1 MTGSKSVFTAANS
14 IDERHPEKNDSHLVE
29 TFHLREKLLSVCTA
43 MRLINER
50 REVFNQLII
59 CIGLVQIEAR
69 YHDKCRIQ
77 FFSISLSATVSDK
90 KGQPVNDTRMYYF
103 EKVCAFLGQEGDMH

>member
-1 MTGSKSVFTAANS
+1 M
-14 IDERHPEKNDSHLVE
+14 
-29 TFHLREKLLSVCTA
+29 
-43 MRLINER
+43 
-50 REVFNQLII
+50 
-59 CIGLVQIEAR
+59 QIEAR

-90 KGQPVNDTRMYYF
+90 KGQSVNDTRMYYF